1 MFPIRDANPT
11 RIRPLITWALVAV
24 NVFVFFAIQ
33 PRDQLEAA
41 EFSYRNAAIACEI
54 TTGDPLDWVEIAQDR
69 CTDRPLGDAAFPQ
82 KDIWMSVGVS
92 MFLHG
97 GLAHL
102 LFNMWSLWIF
112 GNNVE
117 EAFGSAGYLL
127 MYLLAGL
134 AATFGFVLVNP
145 ELTVPL
151 VGASGAIAGV
161 MGSYVVLFPRHHV
174 MTLVLIRVVA
184 MPAMLF
190 LGLWF
195 LSQFLLLGGESGIA
209 WEAHVAGFLFG
220 AAITLPFRRALLRR
234 TLGGDPRIA
243 GADYP

>member
-11 RIRPLITWALVAV
+11 RIQPLITWALITV
-24 NVFVFFAIQ
+24 NVIVYFVIQ
-33 PRDQLEAA
+33 PGDQLEAV

-54 TTGDPLDWVEIAQDR
+54 TTGDPLDWVEIAEDR

-82 KDIWMSVGVS
+82 KNIWMSVGVS
-92 MFLHG
+92 MFLHAG
-97 GLAHL
+97 IAHL

-117 EAFGSAGYLL
+117 EAVGKPADLVV
-127 MYLLAGL
+127 YLLAGL
-134 AATFGFVLVNP
+134 AATLGFVLANP
-145 ELTVPL
+145 DLTVPL
-151 VGASGAIAGV
+151 IGASGAIAGV
-161 MGSYVVLFPRHHV
+161 MGSYLVLFPRHHV
-174 MTLVLIRVVA
+174 ITLVFFRVVA

-195 LSQFLLLGGESGIA
+195 LSQFLLLGGASGIA

-234 TLGGDPRIA
+234 TLGGDPQSA
-243 GADYP
+243 GA

>member
-11 RIRPLITWALVAV
+11 RIRPLITWALIGV
-24 NVFVFFAIQ
+24 NAFVYLAIQ
-33 PRDQLEAA
+33 PSDELHAA

-54 TTGDPLDWVEIAQDR
+54 TTGDPLDWVEIAEAR

-82 KDIWMSVGVS
+82 KHIWMSVGVS

-97 GLAHL
+97 GMAHL

-112 GNNVE
+112 GDNVE
-117 EAFGSAGYLL
+117 EAFGKPFYLL
-127 MYLLAGL
+127 VYLLAGL
-134 AATFGFVLVNP
+134 AATFGFVVSNP
-145 ELTVPL
+145 DLTVPL

-161 MGSYVVLFPRHHV
+161 MGSYLVLFPRHHV
-174 MTLVLIRVVA
+174 MTLVFIRVVA
-184 MPAMLF
+184 MPAMFF

-195 LSQFLLLGGESGIA
+195 FSQFLLLGGDSGVA

-220 AAITLPFRRALLRR
+220 AAITLPFRQTLLRR
-234 TLGGDPRIA
+234 TLGGDPRSA
-243 GADYP
+243 GSYSP

>member
-11 RIRPLITWALVAV
+11 RIRPLITWALIAV
-24 NVFVFFAIQ
+24 NVIVYFMIQ
-33 PRDQLEAA
+33 PGDQLEAI

-54 TTGDPLDWVEIAQDR
+54 TTGDPLDWVEIADAR
-69 CTDRPLGDAAFPQ
+69 CTDRPLGDPAFPQ

-92 MFLHG
+92 MFLHAG
-97 GLAHL
+97 IAHL

-117 EAFGSAGYLL
+117 EAFGRPAYLL
-127 MYLLAGL
+127 VYLLAGL
-134 AATFGFVLVNP
+134 AATLGFVLANP
-145 ELTVPL
+145 DLTVPL
-151 VGASGAIAGV
+151 IGASGAIAGV
-161 MGSYVVLFPRHHV
+161 MGSYLVLFPRHHV
-174 MTLVLIRVVA
+174 MTFVFFRVVA

-195 LSQFLLLGGESGIA
+195 LSQFLLLGESSGIA

-220 AAITLPFRRALLRR
+220 GAITLPFRRILLRR
-234 TLGGDPRIA
+234 TPGGDPRSA
-243 GADYP
+243 GAYSP

>member
-11 RIRPLITWALVAV
+11 RIRPLITWALIGV
-24 NVFVFFAIQ
+24 NVFVYLAIQ
-33 PRDQLEAA
+33 PSDESDAA

-54 TTGDPLDWVEIAQDR
+54 TTGDPLDWVEISQAR

-82 KDIWMSVGVS
+82 KHIWMSVGVS

-97 GLAHL
+97 GMAHL

-117 EAFGSAGYLL
+117 EAFGKPLYLL
-127 MYLLAGL
+127 VYLLAGL
-134 AATFGFVLVNP
+134 AATFGFVVSNP
-145 ELTVPL
+145 DLTVPL

-161 MGSYVVLFPRHHV
+161 MGSYLVLFPRHHV
-174 MTLVLIRVVA
+174 MTLVFIRVVA

-195 LSQFLLLGGESGIA
+195 FSQFLLLGGDSGVA

-220 AAITLPFRRALLRR
+220 AGITLPFRQTLLRR
-234 TLGGDPRIA
+234 TLGGDPRSA
-243 GADYP
+243 GSYSP